1 MVWVLPTP
9 GAYPRKSLNLPVFF
23 VGEHSSSHCS
33 GVLGIAIIVVET
45 SDFVDVSNDVSY
57 NRLVNAA
64 ARSGSGYLIAALSV
78 AGITLVGHRWLHLN
92 PTTIALAF
100 LLGVLGI
107 SASWGLRQA
116 VFMSV
121 IATLAFNY
129 FFLPPIGTFNISD
142 PQNWIALFA
151 FLVTAVTASE
161 LSERARRGTRS
172 AIERRQELE
181 RLYAFSQLLLSS
193 DNPAELLNLIPR
205 YIVESF
211 GIRSAALSLSSRSD
225 VYRSGPNIDGLE
237 SRDLQLIGLRGEPR
251 IDAVHQLAF
260 MPLRMGMRVVGCMG
274 VAGSALSRQTLE
286 AIGSLVAIAIERAG
300 AVEKLSRAEAARE
313 SEQLRSVLLDS
324 VTHEFRT
331 PLTAIK
337 ASVTS
342 LLGNSSHLQEGHSPE
357 ETHELLTIINE
368 ESDRLNRL
376 IGEAAEM
383 AQLDANKVEFRF
395 ESAPIGNVVD
405 EAIDELKQLL
415 VQHPME
421 VRIPAGLPNARM
433 DSAHIKEVLVHLLE
447 NAAKYSPAGAPIRIT
462 AEAKDNDQALTI
474 SIADRGPG
482 IDDFE
487 QSLVFEKFYRG
498 RNQRVQVH
506 GTGMGLAICKAIVE
520 AHGGRLGVTSQLG
533 HGSVF
538 YFSLPLG

>member
-1 MVWVLPTP
+1 VKT
-9 GAYPRKSLNLPVFF
+9 
-23 VGEHSSSHCS
+23 
-33 GVLGIAIIVVET
+33 
-45 SDFVDVSNDVSY
+45 
-57 NRLVNAA
+57 A
-64 ARSGSGYLIAALSV
+64 ARSAYGYLTAALTV
-78 AGITLVGHRWLHLN
+78 IGTTLVGYRWLHLN
-92 PTTIALAF
+92 PTTMALAF

-129 FFLPPIGTFNISD
+129 FFLPPVGTFTIAD

-211 GIRSAALSLSSRSD
+211 GIRSAAISLSSRND
-225 VYRSGPNIDGLE
+225 VYRSGPSIDGLE

-251 IDAVHQLAF
+251 IDSDQQLAF

-274 VAGSALSRQTLE
+274 VAGSLLSRQTLE
-286 AIGSLVAIAIERAG
+286 AIGSLVAISVERAG
-300 AVEKLSRAEAARE
+300 SVEKLSRAEAARE

-342 LLGNSSHLQEGHSPE
+342 LLGSPSHSPE
-357 ETHELLTIINE
+357 ERQELLTIINE

-395 ESAPIGNVVD
+395 ESAPISP
-405 EAIDELKQLL
+405 AIEGALDELKQLL
-415 VQHPME
+415 LQHPVD

-447 NAAKYSPAGAPIRIT
+447 NAAKYSPGDAPIRIT
-462 AEAKDNDQALTI
+462 AEAKDNDQMLTVN
-474 SIADRGPG
+474 IADRGPG

-538 YFSLPLG
+538 YFSLPMG

>member
-1 MVWVLPTP
+1 MKTATRSAFGYVI
-9 GAYPRKSLNLPVFF
+9 AAFF
-23 VGEHSSSHCS
+23 VA
-33 GVLGIAIIVVET
+33 GVTLI
-45 SDFVDVSNDVSY
+45 
-57 NRLVNAA
+57 
-64 ARSGSGYLIAALSV
+64 GS
-78 AGITLVGHRWLHLN
+78 RWLHLN
-92 PTTIALAF
+92 HTTVALAY
-100 LLGVLGI
+100 LLGVLGV
-107 SASWGLRQA
+107 SASWGLRPA
-116 VFMSV
+116 VFMSL
-121 IATLAFNY
+121 ISALCFNY
-129 FFLPPIGTFNISD
+129 FFLPPVGTFTIAE

-161 LSERARRGTRS
+161 LSERARRGTTS

-181 RLYAFSQLLLSS
+181 RLYAFSQSLLSS

-211 GIRSAALSLSSRSD
+211 GVRSAAIALSARTD

-237 SRDLQLIGLRGEPR
+237 SSDLQLISLRGEPR
-251 IDAVHQLAF
+251 FDTAKALAF

-274 VAGSALSRQTLE
+274 VSGSMLSRQTLE
-286 AIGSLVAIAIERAG
+286 AIGSLVAISVERA
-300 AVEKLSRAEAARE
+300 ASVEKLSRAEAARE

-342 LLGNSSHLQEGHSPE
+342 LLGSSDHSPE
-357 ETHELLTIINE
+357 GRQELLTVINE

-395 ESAPIGNVVD
+395 ESAPLAPIVD
-405 EAIDELKQLL
+405 GALDELKQLL
-415 VQHPME
+415 LTHAVD
-421 VRIPAGLPNARM
+421 VRIPPNLPNARV
-433 DSAHIKEVLVHLLE
+433 DTAHIKEVLVHLIE
-447 NAAKYSPAGAPIRIT
+447 NAAKYSAPDAPIRVT
-462 AEAKDNDQALTI
+462 AEAKEGVVTV
-474 SIADRGPG
+474 SVADRGPG

-498 RNQRVQVH
+498 RNQRVSVH

-520 AHGGRLGVTSQLG
+520 AHQGRLGVTSQLN

-538 YFSLPLG
+538 YFTLPIADESVRSET

>member
-1 MVWVLPTP
+1 V
-9 GAYPRKSLNLPVFF
+9 K
-23 VGEHSSSHCS
+23 
-33 GVLGIAIIVVET
+33 
-45 SDFVDVSNDVSY
+45 
-57 NRLVNAA
+57 AA
-64 ARSGSGYLIAALSV
+64 ARSGTGYVIAALCV
-78 AGITLVGHRWLHLN
+78 AGITLVGYRWLHLN
-92 PTTIALAF
+92 PTTLALAY

-129 FFLPPIGTFNISD
+129 FFLPPIGTFTIAD

-161 LSERARRGTRS
+161 LSERARRGARS

-193 DNPAELLNLIPR
+193 DSPAELLNLIPR
-205 YIVESF
+205 YIVDSF
-211 GIRSAALSLSSRSD
+211 GIRSAALWLSSRAD
-225 VYRSGPNIDGLE
+225 VYRSGPAIDGLE
-237 SRDLQLIGLRGEPR
+237 SSDLQLICVRGEPR

-274 VAGSALSRQTLE
+274 VAGSLLSRQTLE
-286 AIGSLVAIAIERAG
+286 AIGSLVAITIERAG
-300 AVEKLSRAEAARE
+300 AVEKLSRAEASRE

-342 LLGNSSHLQEGHSPE
+342 LLGSSSHSPDGHSPDGHSPE
-357 ETHELLTIINE
+357 ERQELLTIINE

-395 ESAPIGNVVD
+395 ESAPIGNPIA
-405 EAIDELKQLL
+405 EALDELKQLL
-415 VQHPME
+415 VQHPVE

-433 DSAHIKEVLVHLLE
+433 DTAHIKEVMVHLIE
-447 NAAKYSPAGAPIRIT
+447 NAAKYSPAGAPIRVT
-462 AEAKDNDQALTI
+462 AEARNQTLTVN
-474 SIADRGPG
+474 IADRGPG

-520 AHGGRLGVTSQLG
+520 AHGGHLGVTSQLG

>member
-1 MVWVLPTP
+1 V
-9 GAYPRKSLNLPVFF
+9 
-23 VGEHSSSHCS
+23 
-33 GVLGIAIIVVET
+33 
-45 SDFVDVSNDVSY
+45 
-57 NRLVNAA
+57 
-64 ARSGSGYLIAALSV
+64 IAALCV
-78 AGITLVGHRWLHLN
+78 AGITLVGYRWLHLN
-92 PTTIALAF
+92 PTTLALAY

-129 FFLPPIGTFNISD
+129 FFLPPIGTFTIAD

-161 LSERARRGTRS
+161 LSERARRGARS

-193 DNPAELLNLIPR
+193 DSPAELLNLIPR
-205 YIVESF
+205 YIVDSF
-211 GIRSAALSLSSRSD
+211 GIRSAALWLSSRAD
-225 VYRSGPNIDGLE
+225 VYRSGPAIDGLE
-237 SRDLQLIGLRGEPR
+237 SSDLQLICVRGEPR

-274 VAGSALSRQTLE
+274 VAGSLLSRQTLE
-286 AIGSLVAIAIERAG
+286 AIGSLVAITIERAG

-342 LLGNSSHLQEGHSPE
+342 LLGSSSHSPDGHSPDGHSPE
-357 ETHELLTIINE
+357 ERQELLTIINE

-395 ESAPIGNVVD
+395 ESAPIGNPIA
-405 EAIDELKQLL
+405 EALDELKQLL
-415 VQHPME
+415 VQHPVE
-421 VRIPAGLPNARM
+421 VRIPAELPNARM
-433 DSAHIKEVLVHLLE
+433 DTAHIKEVMVHLIE

-462 AEAKDNDQALTI
+462 AEARNQTLTVN
-474 SIADRGPG
+474 IADRGPG

-520 AHGGRLGVTSQLG
+520 AHGGHLGVTSQLG

>member
-1 MVWVLPTP
+1 VKPAV
-9 GAYPRKSLNLPVFF
+9 
-23 VGEHSSSHCS
+23 
-33 GVLGIAIIVVET
+33 
-45 SDFVDVSNDVSY
+45 
-57 NRLVNAA
+57 
-64 ARSGSGYLIAALSV
+64 RSGARYLIAALSV
-78 AGITLVGHRWLHLN
+78 GGITLVGHRWLHLN

-116 VFMSV
+116 VFMSA

-129 FFLPPIGTFNISD
+129 FFLPPVGTFTIAD
-142 PQNWIALFA
+142 PQNWVALFA
-151 FLVTAVTASE
+151 FLITAVTASE

-172 AIERRQELE
+172 AVERRQELE

-211 GIRSAALSLSSRSD
+211 SIRSAAVLLSSRSD
-225 VYRSGPNIDGLE
+225 VYRSGPTIDGLE
-237 SRDLQLIGLRGEPR
+237 SRDLQLVSLRGEPR
-251 IDAVHQLAF
+251 FDAAQQLAF
-260 MPLRMGMRVVGCMG
+260 MPLHLGMRVVGCLG
-274 VAGSALSRQTLE
+274 VAGSLLSRQTLE
-286 AIGSLVAIAIERAG
+286 AIGSLVAISVERAG

-331 PLTAIK
+331 PLTSIK
-337 ASVTS
+337 ASVTE
-342 LLGNSSHLQEGHSPE
+342 LLGSPNHSHEDRQ
-357 ETHELLTIINE
+357 ELLTIINE

-395 ESAPIGNVVD
+395 DPAPVSEVV
-405 EAIDELKQLL
+405 EQALDELKQLL
-415 VQHPME
+415 VQHPVE
-421 VRIPAGLPNARM
+421 VRIPPDLPQARM
-433 DSAHIKEVLVHLLE
+433 DSAHIKEVLVHLIE
-447 NAAKYSPAGAPIRIT
+447 NAAKYSLASAPIRIT
-462 AEAKDNDQALTI
+462 AEAKDTDHTRTLTI

-538 YFSLPLG
+538 YFSLPVA

>member
-1 MVWVLPTP
+1 VNESS
-9 GAYPRKSLNLPVFF
+9 KSV
-23 VGEHSSSHCS
+23 
-33 GVLGIAIIVVET
+33 A
-45 SDFVDVSNDVSY
+45 
-57 NRLVNAA
+57 
-64 ARSGSGYLIAALSV
+64 GYVIAALSV
-78 AGITLVGHRWLHLN
+78 AVIIFAGNHWLHLN

-100 LLGVLGI
+100 LLGVLAI

-116 VFMSV
+116 VFMSIV
-121 IATLAFNY
+121 ATLAFNY
-129 FFLPPIGTFNISD
+129 FFLPPIGTLTIAD

-151 FLVTAVTASE
+151 FLVTAITASQ
-161 LSERARRGTRS
+161 LSERARRGARS

-181 RLYAFSQLLLSS
+181 RLYAFSQLLLAS
-193 DNPAELLNLIPR
+193 DKPAELLNLIPR

-211 GIRSAALSLSSRSD
+211 GIRSAAISLSNRGD
-225 VYRSGPNIDGLE
+225 VYRSGPAIDGLE
-237 SRDLQLIGLRGEPR
+237 PQDLQMICVRGEPR
-251 IDAVHQLAF
+251 FDAAHDRAF
-260 MPLRMGMRVVGCMG
+260 MPLRLGMRVVGCLG
-274 VAGSALSRQTLE
+274 VAGSTLSRETLE
-286 AIGSLVAIAIERAG
+286 AIGSLVAISIERAN

-324 VTHEFRT
+324 VTHEFRS

-342 LLGNSSHLQEGHSPE
+342 LLGTPNHAPTHSPE
-357 ETHELLTIINE
+357 ESHELLTVINE

-383 AQLDANKVEFRF
+383 AQLDANKVEFHF
-395 ESAPIGNVVD
+395 EPTVIAPTVE
-405 EAIDELKQLL
+405 EALDELKQLL
-415 VQHPME
+415 VQHPVE
-421 VRIPAGLPNARM
+421 VRIPPDLPNARM
-433 DSAHIKEVLVHLLE
+433 DSDRIKEVLVHLIE

-462 AEAKDNDQALTI
+462 AEAKTSEQTLTI

-498 RNQRVQVH
+498 RNQRIQVH

-520 AHGGRLGVTSQLG
+520 AHGGQLGVTSQLG

-538 YFSLPLG
+538 YFSLPLA

>member
-1 MVWVLPTP
+1 MT
-9 GAYPRKSLNLPVFF
+9 
-23 VGEHSSSHCS
+23 
-33 GVLGIAIIVVET
+33 
-45 SDFVDVSNDVSY
+45 
-57 NRLVNAA
+57 AA
-64 ARSGSGYLIAALSV
+64 ARSAYGYLTAALTV
-78 AGITLVGHRWLHLN
+78 AGITLAGYRWLHLN

-100 LLGVLGI
+100 LLGILGI

-129 FFLPPIGTFNISD
+129 YFLPPIGTFTIAD

-151 FLVTAVTASE
+151 FLVSAVTASE
-161 LSERARRGTRS
+161 LSARARRGTRS
-172 AIERRQELE
+172 AVERQQELE

-193 DNPAELLNLIPR
+193 DSPAELLNLIPR

-211 GIRSAALSLSSRSD
+211 SIRSAAISLASRSD
-225 VYRSGPNIDGLE
+225 VYRSGPTIDGLE
-237 SRDLQLIGLRGEPR
+237 SRDLQLICLRGEPR
-251 IDAVHQLAF
+251 FDAAHQLAL

-274 VAGSALSRQTLE
+274 VSGSTLSRQTLE
-286 AIGSLVAIAIERAG
+286 AIGSLVAIAVERAG

-342 LLGNSSHLQEGHSPE
+342 LLGSPSHSPDGHSPE
-357 ETHELLTIINE
+357 ETQELLTIINE

-395 ESAPIGNVVD
+395 APAPIGPVVE
-405 EAIDELKQLL
+405 EALDELKQLL
-415 VQHPME
+415 VQHPVD

-447 NAAKYSPAGAPIRIT
+447 NAAKYTPAGAPIRIT
-462 AEAKDNDQALTI
+462 AEAKDQTVTVN
-474 SIADRGPG
+474 IADRGPG

-520 AHGGRLGVTSQLG
+520 AHGGRLGLTSQLG

-538 YFSLPLG
+538 YFSLPVA

>member
-1 MVWVLPTP
+1 MAV
-9 GAYPRKSLNLPVFF
+9 
-23 VGEHSSSHCS
+23 
-33 GVLGIAIIVVET
+33 
-45 SDFVDVSNDVSY
+45 NDVSY
-57 NRLVNAA
+57 NRLVKAA
-64 ARSGSGYLIAALSV
+64 ARSGTGYLIATMWV
-78 AGITLVGHRWLHLN
+78 AATTLVGFRWLHLN
-92 PTTIALAF
+92 ATSMALAF

-129 FFLPPIGTFNISD
+129 FFLPPIGTFTIAD

-161 LSERARRGTRS
+161 LSERARRGARS
-172 AIERRQELE
+172 AVERRQELE

-211 GIRSAALSLSSRSD
+211 GIRSAAISLSSRSD
-225 VYRSGPNIDGLE
+225 VYRSGPTIDGLE
-237 SRDLQLIGLRGEPR
+237 SRDLQLIALRGEPR
-251 IDAVHQLAF
+251 IDAANQLAF
-260 MPLRMGMRVVGCMG
+260 MPLRMGIRVVGCMG
-274 VAGSALSRQTLE
+274 VSGSALSRQTLE
-286 AIGSLVAIAIERAG
+286 AIGSLVAISIERAG

-342 LLGNSSHLQEGHSPE
+342 LLGSLSHPPGHSLE
-357 ETHELLTIINE
+357 ERQELLTIINE

-395 ESAPIGNVVD
+395 ESAPIVGPVE
-405 EAIDELKQLL
+405 EALDELKQLL
-415 VQHPME
+415 AQHPVE
-421 VRIPAGLPNARM
+421 VKIPAGLPNARM

-447 NAAKYSPAGAPIRIT
+447 NAAKYSPPGAPIRIT
-462 AEAKDNDQALTI
+462 AEAKHEDQTLTI
-474 SIADRGPG
+474 NIADRGPG

-538 YFSLPLG
+538 YFSLPVG

>member
-1 MVWVLPTP
+1 MPP
-9 GAYPRKSLNLPVFF
+9 KN
-23 VGEHSSSHCS
+23 VG
-33 GVLGIAIIVVET
+33 
-45 SDFVDVSNDVSY
+45 Y
-57 NRLVNAA
+57 NQLVNNA
-64 ARSGSGYLIAALSV
+64 ARSASGYSIAALIV
-78 AGITLVGHRWLHLN
+78 AAITFVGFRVIHLN

-100 LLGVLGI
+100 LVGVLGI

-116 VFMSV
+116 IFMSV

-129 FFLPPIGTFNISD
+129 FFLPPIRTFTIAD
-142 PQNWIALFA
+142 PQNWVALFA
-151 FLVTAVTASE
+151 FIITAVTASE
-161 LSERARRGTRS
+161 LSERARRGARS
-172 AIERRQELE
+172 AVERRQELE

-193 DNPAELLNLIPR
+193 DSPAELLNLIPR

-211 GIRSAALSLSSRSD
+211 GIRSAAISLSSRSD
-225 VYRSGPNIDGLE
+225 VYRSGPSIDGLE
-237 SRDLQLIGLRGEPR
+237 ARDLQLVGLRGEPR
-251 IDAVHQLAF
+251 IDSAQQIAF
-260 MPLRMGMRVVGCMG
+260 MPLRMGMRVVGCLG
-274 VAGSALSRQTLE
+274 VSGSMLSRQTLE
-286 AIGSLVAIAIERAG
+286 AIGSLVAISIERAG

-342 LLGNSSHLQEGHSPE
+342 LLGSSSHSPE
-357 ETHELLTIINE
+357 ERQELLTINNE

-395 ESAPIGNVVD
+395 ESAPVAVPVQ
-405 EAIDELKQLL
+405 EALDELKQLL
-415 VQHPME
+415 VHHPME
-421 VRIPAGLPNARM
+421 VRIPVGIPNASM
-433 DSAHIKEVLVHLLE
+433 DSARIKEVLVHLIE

-462 AEAKDNDQALTI
+462 AEGKDQTLNI

-506 GTGMGLAICKAIVE
+506 GT
-520 AHGGRLGVTSQLG
+520 
-533 HGSVF
+533 
-538 YFSLPLG
+538 

>member
-1 MVWVLPTP
+1 VT
-9 GAYPRKSLNLPVFF
+9 
-23 VGEHSSSHCS
+23 
-33 GVLGIAIIVVET
+33 
-45 SDFVDVSNDVSY
+45 
-57 NRLVNAA
+57 AA
-64 ARSGSGYLIAALSV
+64 ARSGTGYVIAALSV
-78 AGITLVGHRWLHLN
+78 AVITLVGYRWLHFN
-92 PTTIALAF
+92 STTIALMF

-107 SASWGLRQA
+107 SAAWGFREA
-116 VFMSV
+116 VLMSV
-121 IATLAFNY
+121 AAAVALDY
-129 FFLPPIGTFNISD
+129 FFLPPIGAWTIAD

-151 FLVTAVTASE
+151 FLVTAVAVSE
-161 LSERARRGTRS
+161 LAARARRGARS

-181 RLYAFSQLLLSS
+181 RLYGFSQLLLSS

-211 GIRSAALSLSSRSD
+211 GIRSAAISLSSRSD
-225 VYRSGPNIDGLE
+225 VYRSGPTIDGLE
-237 SRDLQLIGLRGEPR
+237 SRDLQLICLRGEPR
-251 IDAVHQLAF
+251 IDAVHELAF

-274 VAGSALSRQTLE
+274 VSGSMLSRQTLE
-286 AIGSLVAIAIERAG
+286 AIGSLVAISVERAG

-324 VTHEFRT
+324 VTHEFRS

-342 LLGNSSHLQEGHSPE
+342 LLGSPNHLPE
-357 ETHELLTIINE
+357 ERQELLTIINE

-395 ESAPIGNVVD
+395 QSAPIGPVV
-405 EAIDELKQLL
+405 EQALEELKQLL
-415 VQHPME
+415 LHHPVD

-433 DSAHIKEVLVHLLE
+433 DSAHIKEVLVHLIE

-462 AEAKDNDQALTI
+462 AEANDQGLTI
-474 SIADRGPG
+474 NIADRGPG

-506 GTGMGLAICKAIVE
+506 GTGMGLAICKAIIE
-520 AHGGRLGVTSQLG
+520 AHSGRLGLTSQLG

-538 YFSLPLG
+538 YFSLPVE

>member
-1 MVWVLPTP
+1 M
-9 GAYPRKSLNLPVFF
+9 
-23 VGEHSSSHCS
+23 
-33 GVLGIAIIVVET
+33 
-45 SDFVDVSNDVSY
+45 SY
-57 NRLVNAA
+57 NRLVKAA
-64 ARSGSGYLIAALSV
+64 ARSGTGYLLAVLWV
-78 AGITLVGHRWLHLN
+78 AGVTLVGARWLHLN
-92 PTTIALAF
+92 PTTMALVF

-107 SASWGLRQA
+107 SATWGLQQA

-129 FFLPPIGTFNISD
+129 FFLPPVGTFTISD

-151 FLVTAVTASE
+151 FLATAVTASE
-161 LSERARRGTRS
+161 LSERARRGARS
-172 AIERRQELE
+172 AVERRQELE

-205 YIVESF
+205 YVVESF
-211 GIRSAALSLSSRSD
+211 GIRSAAVWLSSRSD
-225 VYRSGPNIDGLE
+225 VYRSGPAIDGLE
-237 SRDLQLIGLRGEPR
+237 SRDLQLVALRGEPR
-251 IDAVHQLAF
+251 GDAAQQLAF

-274 VAGSALSRQTLE
+274 VAGSVLSRQTLE
-286 AIGSLVAIAIERAG
+286 AIGSLIAISIERAG

-342 LLGNSSHLQEGHSPE
+342 LLGSASNSSEHSAE
-357 ETHELLTIINE
+357 ERQELLTIINE

-395 ESAPIGNVVD
+395 EPAPIANPVH
-405 EAIDELKQLL
+405 EALDELKQLL
-415 VQHPME
+415 VHHPVE
-421 VRIPAGLPNARM
+421 VRIPPGLPNARM
-433 DSAHIKEVLVHLLE
+433 DSVHIKEVLVHLIE
-447 NAAKYSPAGAPIRIT
+447 NAAKYSPASAPIRIT
-462 AEAKDNDQALTI
+462 AEANNHILTT
-474 SIADRGPG
+474 SVADRGPG

-538 YFSLPLG
+538 YFSLPEG

>member
-1 MVWVLPTP
+1 M
-9 GAYPRKSLNLPVFF
+9 K
-23 VGEHSSSHCS
+23 
-33 GVLGIAIIVVET
+33 
-45 SDFVDVSNDVSY
+45 
-57 NRLVNAA
+57 AA
-64 ARSGSGYLIAALSV
+64 ARSGTGYLIAVLWVGGA
-78 AGITLVGHRWLHLN
+78 TLVGARWLHLN
-92 PTTIALAF
+92 PTSIALAF

-129 FFLPPIGTFNISD
+129 FFLPPIGTFTISD

-161 LSERARRGTRS
+161 LSERARRGARS
-172 AIERRQELE
+172 AVERRQELE

-211 GIRSAALSLSSRSD
+211 GIRSAAISLSSRTD
-225 VYRSGPNIDGLE
+225 VYRSGPTIDGLE
-237 SRDLQLIGLRGEPR
+237 SGDLQLIALRGEPR

-260 MPLRMGMRVVGCMG
+260 MPLRMGIRVVGCLG
-274 VAGSALSRQTLE
+274 VSGSVLSRQTLE
-286 AIGSLVAIAIERAG
+286 AIGSLVAISIERAG

-342 LLGNSSHLQEGHSPE
+342 LLGSPSHPPSHSPE
-357 ETHELLTIINE
+357 ERQELLTIINE

-383 AQLDANKVEFRF
+383 SQLDANKVEFRF
-395 ESAPIGNVVD
+395 ESAPISGPVE
-405 EAIDELKQLL
+405 EALDELKQFLIR
-415 VQHPME
+415 HPVE
-421 VRIPAGLPNARM
+421 VKIPAGLPNARM

-462 AEAKDNDQALTI
+462 AEAKDKDNDRTLTI

-520 AHGGRLGVTSQLG
+520 AHGGRLGLTSQLG

-538 YFSLPLG
+538 YFSLPVST

>member
-1 MVWVLPTP
+1 M
-9 GAYPRKSLNLPVFF
+9 
-23 VGEHSSSHCS
+23 
-33 GVLGIAIIVVET
+33 AIIVVE
-45 SDFVDVSNDVSY
+45 SSCFVDVSTGVSTNVSY

-64 ARSGSGYLIAALSV
+64 AKSGTGYVIAALSV
-78 AGITLVGHRWLHLN
+78 AGITLVGTRGHHLN
-92 PTTIALAF
+92 PTSIALAF

-121 IATLAFNY
+121 IAALAFNY
-129 FFLPPIGTFNISD
+129 FFLPPIGTFTIAD
-142 PQNWIALFA
+142 PQNWIALLA

-161 LSERARRGTRS
+161 LSERARRGASS

-193 DNPAELLNLIPR
+193 DSPAELLNLIPR
-205 YIVESF
+205 FIVESF
-211 GIRSAALSLSSRSD
+211 GIRSAAVFLSIRNE
-225 VYRSGPNIDGLE
+225 VYRSGPTIDGLE
-237 SRDLQLIGLRGEPR
+237 SHDLQMICVRGEPR
-251 IDAVHQLAF
+251 FDAVHQLAF
-260 MPLRMGMRVVGCMG
+260 MPLRMGMRVVGCLG
-274 VAGSALSRQTLE
+274 VSGSVLSRQTLE

-300 AVEKLSRAEAARE
+300 AVEKLSRAEASRE

-324 VTHEFRT
+324 VTHEFRS

-342 LLGNSSHLQEGHSPE
+342 LLGSSNHSPE
-357 ETHELLTIINE
+357 ERHELLTIINE

-383 AQLDANKVEFRF
+383 AQLDASKVEFRF
-395 ESAPIGNVVD
+395 VSASIGTVVE
-405 EAIDELKQLL
+405 EAIEELKQLL
-415 VQHPME
+415 VQHPVE
-421 VRIPAGLPNARM
+421 VRIPADLPTARM
-433 DSAHIKEVLVHLLE
+433 DPAHVKEVLVHLIE
-447 NAAKYSPAGAPIRIT
+447 NAAKYSPAGAPIRVT
-462 AEAKDNDQALTI
+462 AEAKNEDQTLNI

-520 AHGGRLGVTSQLG
+520 AHGGHLGVTSQLG

>member
-1 MVWVLPTP
+1 MKGYKLANGQPCNQ
-9 GAYPRKSLNLPVFF
+9 SL
-23 VGEHSSSHCS
+23 
-33 GVLGIAIIVVET
+33 
-45 SDFVDVSNDVSY
+45 SY

-116 VFMSV
+116 VFMSAM
-121 IATLAFNY
+121 ATVAFNY
-129 FFLPPIGTFNISD
+129 FFLPPIGTFHISD

-225 VYRSGPNIDGLE
+225 VYRSGPNIDGLG
-237 SRDLQLIGLRGEPR
+237 SRDLQLIGMRGEPR

-260 MPLRMGMRVVGCMG
+260 MPLRMGMRVVGCLG
-274 VAGSALSRQTLE
+274 VAGSVLSRQTLE

-300 AVEKLSRAEAARE
+300 AVEKLSRTEAARE

-342 LLGNSSHLQEGHSPE
+342 LLGSPGQAADGLSPE
-357 ETHELLTIINE
+357 QRQELLTIINE

-395 ESAPIGNVVD
+395 ESAPIGHVVD
-405 EAIDELKQLL
+405 EALDELKQPL
-415 VQHPME
+415 VEHPVE

-433 DSAHIKEVLVHLLE
+433 DSAHIKEVLVHLIE
-447 NAAKYSPAGAPIRIT
+447 NAAKYSPADAPIRVT
-462 AEAKDNDQALTI
+462 AEAKDQTLTVN
-474 SIADRGPG
+474 IADRGPG

-538 YFSLPLG
+538 YFSLPVG

>member
-1 MVWVLPTP
+1 MKANP
-9 GAYPRKSLNLPVFF
+9 KSGTGYAVAVAAVAVITF
-23 VGEHSSSHCS
+23 VGAH
-33 GVLGIAIIVVET
+33 
-45 SDFVDVSNDVSY
+45 
-57 NRLVNAA
+57 
-64 ARSGSGYLIAALSV
+64 
-78 AGITLVGHRWLHLN
+78 WLHLN

-107 SASWGLRQA
+107 SAYWGLRQS

-121 IATLAFNY
+121 IAALAFNY
-129 FFLPPIGTFNISD
+129 FFLPPVGTFTISD
-142 PQNWIALFA
+142 PQNLVALFA

-161 LSERARRGTRS
+161 LSERARQGART

-193 DNPAELLNLIPR
+193 DSPAELLNLIPR
-205 YIVESF
+205 YVVESF
-211 GIRSAALSLSSRSD
+211 GIRSAAILLSNRSD
-225 VYRSGPNIDGLE
+225 VYRSGPNTDGLE
-237 SRDLQLIGLRGEPR
+237 ERDLQLISLRGEPR
-251 IDAVHQLAF
+251 VDTAQQVAF

-274 VAGSALSRQTLE
+274 VAGSLLSRQTLE

-300 AVEKLSRAEAARE
+300 AVEKLSRAEASRE

-324 VTHEFRT
+324 VTHEFRS

-342 LLGNSSHLQEGHSPE
+342 LLGSSLGGSSDPSGNLSSYSDE
-357 ETHELLTIINE
+357 EKHELLTIINE

-395 ESAPIGNVVD
+395 EPAPVGAVVH
-405 EAIDELKQLL
+405 EALDELKQLL
-415 VQHPME
+415 TQHPVE
-421 VRIPAGLPNARM
+421 VRIPDSLTLARM
-433 DSAHIKEVLVHLLE
+433 DSAHIKEVMVHLLE
-447 NAAKYSPAGAPIRIT
+447 NAAKYSPPGAPIRVT
-462 AEAKDNDQALTI
+462 AEAKDQMITI

-520 AHGGRLGVTSQLG
+520 AHSGKLGLTSQLG

-538 YFSLPLG
+538 YFSLPVG

>member
-1 MVWVLPTP
+1 LA
-9 GAYPRKSLNLPVFF
+9 GA
-23 VGEHSSSHCS
+23 
-33 GVLGIAIIVVET
+33 
-45 SDFVDVSNDVSY
+45 
-57 NRLVNAA
+57 
-64 ARSGSGYLIAALSV
+64 
-78 AGITLVGHRWLHLN
+78 RWLHLN
-92 PTTIALAF
+92 PTSIALAF
-100 LLGVLGI
+100 LLAVLGI
-107 SASWGLRQA
+107 SAYWGLQQA
-116 VFMSV
+116 VFISV

-129 FFLPPIGTFNISD
+129 FFLPPVGTFTISD

-161 LSERARRGTRS
+161 LSERARRGART

-193 DNPAELLNLIPR
+193 DSPAELLNLIPR
-205 YIVESF
+205 HIVDSF
-211 GIRSAALSLSSRSD
+211 NIRSAAVWMSNRSD
-225 VYRSGPNIDGLE
+225 VYRSGPSIDGLE
-237 SRDLQLIGLRGEPR
+237 SRDLQLIALRGEPR
-251 IDAVHQLAF
+251 IDAENQLAF

-274 VAGSALSRQTLE
+274 VSGSKLSRQTLE

-342 LLGNSSHLQEGHSPE
+342 LLGSSSHSPE
-357 ETHELLTIINE
+357 ERQELLTIINE

-395 ESAPIGNVVD
+395 ESAPVAVPVQ
-405 EAIDELKQLL
+405 EALDELKQLL
-415 VQHPME
+415 VQHPVE
-421 VRIPAGLPNARM
+421 VRIPAGLPDARM
-433 DSAHIKEVLVHLLE
+433 DSPHVKEVLVHLLE

-462 AEAKDNDQALTI
+462 AEAKDKDQTITI

-487 QSLVFEKFYRG
+487 RSLVFEKFYRG

-520 AHGGRLGVTSQLG
+520 AHGGRLAVTSQLG

-538 YFSLPLG
+538 YFTLPIG

>member
-1 MVWVLPTP
+1 MTASARS
-9 GAYPRKSLNLPVFF
+9 AYGYVTAALCVAVTTF
-23 VGEHSSSHCS
+23 VG
-33 GVLGIAIIVVET
+33 
-45 SDFVDVSNDVSY
+45 Y
-57 NRLVNAA
+57 
-64 ARSGSGYLIAALSV
+64 RS
-78 AGITLVGHRWLHLN
+78 LHLN
-92 PTTIALAF
+92 PTTMALVF

-107 SASWGLRQA
+107 SATWGLQQS

-129 FFLPPIGTFNISD
+129 FFLPPVGTFTITD

-151 FLVTAVTASE
+151 FLATAVTASE
-161 LSERARRGTRS
+161 LSERARRGARS

-193 DNPAELLNLIPR
+193 DSPPELLNLIPR

-211 GIRSAALSLSSRSD
+211 GVRSAAISLSSRTD

-237 SRDLQLIGLRGEPR
+237 ANALQLICLRGEPR
-251 IDAVHQLAF
+251 IEAANQLAF
-260 MPLRMGMRVVGCMG
+260 MPLRMGMRVVGCLG
-274 VAGSALSRQTLE
+274 VAGSTLSRQTLE
-286 AIGSLVAIAIERAG
+286 AIGSLVAISIERAG

-342 LLGNSSHLQEGHSPE
+342 LLGSPKGPGSGSESDSSGHSDE
-357 ETHELLTIINE
+357 ERHELLTIINE

-395 ESAPIGNVVD
+395 EPSPIAPVVS
-405 EAIDELKQLL
+405 EARDELKQLL
-415 VQHPME
+415 VQHPVE
-421 VRIPAGLPNARM
+421 VRIPSDLPTARM
-433 DSAHIKEVLVHLLE
+433 DSPHIKEVLVHLIE
-447 NAAKYSPAGAPIRIT
+447 NAAKYSPVGAPIRIT
-462 AEAKDNDQALTI
+462 AEAKDKDLTV
-474 SIADRGPG
+474 SVADRGPG

>member
-1 MVWVLPTP
+1 M
-9 GAYPRKSLNLPVFF
+9 
-23 VGEHSSSHCS
+23 
-33 GVLGIAIIVVET
+33 
-45 SDFVDVSNDVSY
+45 
-57 NRLVNAA
+57 
-64 ARSGSGYLIAALSV
+64 IAALCV
-78 AGITLVGHRWLHLN
+78 AGITLVGYRWLHLN
-92 PTTIALAF
+92 PTTLALAY

-129 FFLPPIGTFNISD
+129 FFLPPIGTFTIAD

-161 LSERARRGTRS
+161 LSERARRGARS

-193 DNPAELLNLIPR
+193 DSPAELLNLIPR
-205 YIVESF
+205 YIVDSF
-211 GIRSAALSLSSRSD
+211 GIRSAALWLSSRAD
-225 VYRSGPNIDGLE
+225 VYRSGPAIDGLE
-237 SRDLQLIGLRGEPR
+237 SSDLQLICVRGEPR

-260 MPLRMGMRVVGCMG
+260 MPLRMGMRVV
-274 VAGSALSRQTLE
+274 
-286 AIGSLVAIAIERAG
+286 
-300 AVEKLSRAEAARE
+300 
-313 SEQLRSVLLDS
+313 

-342 LLGNSSHLQEGHSPE
+342 LLGSSSHSPDGHSPDGHSPE
-357 ETHELLTIINE
+357 ERQELLTIINE

-395 ESAPIGNVVD
+395 ESAPIGNPIA
-405 EAIDELKQLL
+405 EALDELKQLL
-415 VQHPME
+415 VQHPVE
-421 VRIPAGLPNARM
+421 VRIPAELPNARM
-433 DSAHIKEVLVHLLE
+433 DTAHIKEVMVHLIE

-462 AEAKDNDQALTI
+462 AEARNQTLTVN
-474 SIADRGPG
+474 IADRGPG

-520 AHGGRLGVTSQLG
+520 AHGGHLGVTSQLG

>member
-1 MVWVLPTP
+1 MKTATRSAFGYVI
-9 GAYPRKSLNLPVFF
+9 AAFF
-23 VGEHSSSHCS
+23 VA
-33 GVLGIAIIVVET
+33 GVTLI
-45 SDFVDVSNDVSY
+45 
-57 NRLVNAA
+57 
-64 ARSGSGYLIAALSV
+64 GS
-78 AGITLVGHRWLHLN
+78 RWLHLN
-92 PTTIALAF
+92 HTTVALAY
-100 LLGVLGI
+100 LLGVLGV
-107 SASWGLRQA
+107 SASWGLRPA
-116 VFMSV
+116 VFMSL
-121 IATLAFNY
+121 ISALCFNY
-129 FFLPPIGTFNISD
+129 FFLPPVGTFTIAE

-151 FLVTAVTASE
+151 FLATAVTASE
-161 LSERARRGTRS
+161 LSERARRGTTS

-181 RLYAFSQLLLSS
+181 RLYAFSQSLLSS

-211 GIRSAALSLSSRSD
+211 GVRSAAIALSARTD

-237 SRDLQLIGLRGEPR
+237 SSDLQLISLRGEPR
-251 IDAVHQLAF
+251 FDTAKALAF

-274 VAGSALSRQTLE
+274 VSGSMLSRQTLE
-286 AIGSLVAIAIERAG
+286 AIGSLVAISVERA
-300 AVEKLSRAEAARE
+300 ASVEKLSRAEAARE

-342 LLGNSSHLQEGHSPE
+342 LLGSPDHSPE
-357 ETHELLTIINE
+357 GRQELLTVINE

-395 ESAPIGNVVD
+395 EPAPLAPIVD
-405 EAIDELKQLL
+405 GALDELKQLL
-415 VQHPME
+415 LTHPVD
-421 VRIPAGLPNARM
+421 VRIPPNLPNARV
-433 DSAHIKEVLVHLLE
+433 DPAHIKEVLVHLIE
-447 NAAKYSPAGAPIRIT
+447 NAAKYSAPDAPIRVT
-462 AEAKDNDQALTI
+462 AEAKEGVVTV
-474 SIADRGPG
+474 SVADRGPG

-498 RNQRVQVH
+498 RNQRVSVH

-520 AHGGRLGVTSQLG
+520 AHQGRLGVTSQLN

-538 YFSLPLG
+538 YFTLPIADESVRSET